1 MKAVSLW
8 CLSLFHAT
16 GSLQLDLVDMHLETS
31 EKSINLS
38 TKKTV
43 SESLSN
49 VSFSTIAG

>member
-31 EKSINLS
+31 EN
-38 TKKTV
+38 
-43 SESLSN
+43 
-49 VSFSTIAG
+49 